1 MALEKGSQLP
11 SISQCS
17 LGAAIAGGMAY
28 GAYILSL
35 RFVAAFSKPLAMDD
49 RVALNIAVAVR
60 TLIVGIAFLAT
71 GICTIV
77 AVGLVILA
85 IYVAFDRQ
93 PKPSE

>member
-1 MALEKGSQLP
+1 MTLEKEPGLP
-11 SISQCS
+11 SIGRCAI
-17 LGAAIAGGMAY
+17 GAAISGAMAY

-85 IYVAFDRQ
+85 IYVAIDRK
-93 PKPSE
+93 PKPS